1 MIVFVFL
8 TVYFLTMDVVMT
20 GTVAA
25 LLIVVLVIIKW
36 ILKPI
41 MRKAG
46 EENQDFYSGLYKWID
61 QSVMGI
67 KEIKVANK
75 ESYFI
80 SRKYPHSDNTR
91 TAFA

>member
-1 MIVFVFL
+1 
-8 TVYFLTMDVVMT
+8 MDVVMT

-25 LLIVVLVIIKW
+25 LLIVVLMVIKW

-75 ESYFI
+75 ESNFI
-80 SRKYPHSDNTR
+80 NEY
-91 TAFA
+91 